1 MEPCPKFKARS
12 IVEPGPCRYWS
23 DRNPHVPPHC
33 THPAGMICETRGC
46 KYAQREDSDDDMQIQ
61 KAARC

>member
-12 IVEPGPCRYWS
+12 NSKPVICRYWY

-33 THPAGMICETRGC
+33 THPAGMICETRGL
-46 KYAQREDSDDDMQIQ
+46 KYASRDDSDDDGEPD
-61 KAARC
+61 